1 MIIVY
6 EQGDIVF
13 DKINNCYGIVISDS
27 YNESVKILEID
38 TIAFIETP
46 PREALSYIG
55 HCSNLKKRLLD
66 IVESEV
72 EE

>member
-13 DKINNCYGIVISDS
+13 NENNNNYGIVISDF
-27 YNESVKILEID
+27 YNESVKILEMN
-38 TIAFIETP
+38 TIAFINNP
-46 PREALSYIG
+46 PRKALSYIG
-55 HCSNLKKRLLD
+55 HCNLRKRLLD

-72 EE
+72 EK